1 MLYYSPELASDLW
14 PLISQ
19 PSGPSFGYMVVWI
32 MSQSILIHVY
42 GERFARVGPRLT
54 LMGIPLRTPAEA
66 AEARARREFIL
77 GPIGRGMA
85 HNVRTNKDLD
95 VQVQIEQAVM
105 VDYDT
110 RTHRKPRVLWERR
123 QNEIAGGDI
132 SSGDQ
137 GQWEL
142 SRVAK
147 TAGTV

>member
-1 MLYYSPELASDLW
+1 
-14 PLISQ
+14 
-19 PSGPSFGYMVVWI
+19 
-32 MSQSILIHVY
+32 
-42 GERFARVGPRLT
+42 
-54 LMGIPLRTPAEA
+54 MGIPLRTPAEA